1 MAGGSNDFFSAK
13 HKKLLWISAWANILA
28 WIALIVYALIMLSTI
43 LDIRYDLLSLPQFL
57 GSSKQGQLGVVTEY
71 LAIGVKLITR
81 VLEACFPGIVYW
93 LVLKGI
99 SVGLKMIVETDIN
112 YREIR
117 KEEASSSRAQEQTS
131 DAPLEEPDAEDN
143 VPVFYEPQE
152 VSKIEDR
159 LSLLAIIAIFVI
171 IIMNIPQL
179 AYLEASIR
187 TILYDGIVMGSLSW
201 VMAICIVVP
210 VTAVQCVIAYS
221 AIQALASLLNILME
235 MEYNS
240 RGVTE

>member
-1 MAGGSNDFFSAK
+1 MAGGSNDFFSSK
-13 HKKLLWISAWANILA
+13 HKKLLWISTWANILA

-43 LDIRYDLLSLPQFL
+43 LDIRYDLLSLPQVL
-57 GSSKQGQLGVVTEY
+57 GSSEQGQPGVVTEY

-99 SVGLKMIVETDIN
+99 SIGLKMIVETDIN
-112 YREIR
+112 YREIG
-117 KEEASSSRAQEQTS
+117 KEEVSSSLAQEQTS
-131 DAPLEEPDAEDN
+131 DAPLEQPAAEDN

-159 LSLLAIIAIFVI
+159 LNWLAIIAVFVI
-171 IIMNIPQL
+171 ILTNISQFT
-179 AYLEASIR
+179 YIEATIR
-187 TILYDGIVMGSLSW
+187 TYWMDGQALGYLSW
-201 VMAICIVVP
+201 LIAILIVVLGI
-210 VTAVQCVIAYS
+210 AVEGLIVYF
-221 AIQALASLLNILME
+221 AIKALASILNILME

>member
-1 MAGGSNDFFSAK
+1 MAGGTIDFFSSK
-13 HKKLLWISAWANILA
+13 HKKLLWISTWANILA
-28 WIALIVYALIMLSTI
+28 WIALIVYALITLSTI

-57 GSSKQGQLGVVTEY
+57 GSSEQGQLGVVTEY

-93 LVLKGI
+93 LILKGI
-99 SVGLKMIVETDIN
+99 SVGLKMTVETDIN
-112 YREIR
+112 YREIC
-117 KEEASSSRAQEQTS
+117 KEEASSSLAQEQAG
-131 DAPLEEPDAEDN
+131 DIPLEEPAGDEN

-159 LSLLAIIAIFVI
+159 LSWLAIVAVFVI
-171 IIMNIPQL
+171 IITNIPQF
-179 AYLEASIR
+179 AYVEAVIR
-187 TILYDGIVMGSLSW
+187 TYWFDGQALGYLSW
-201 VMAICIVVP
+201 LITIFIVVLGI
-210 VTAVQCVIAYS
+210 AVEFLIAYF
-221 AIQALASLLNILME
+221 AIKALASILNILME